1 MHLVLRTL
9 WLVDCSTILVAKKFI
24 MYVDFMFT
32 SINSQF
38 ILGVQLVNL
47 FQLLQ

>member
-24 MYVDFMFT
+24 TYVDFMFT
-32 SINSQF
+32 INSQF
-38 ILGVQLVNL
+38 ILGVQNVML
-47 FQLLQ
+47 